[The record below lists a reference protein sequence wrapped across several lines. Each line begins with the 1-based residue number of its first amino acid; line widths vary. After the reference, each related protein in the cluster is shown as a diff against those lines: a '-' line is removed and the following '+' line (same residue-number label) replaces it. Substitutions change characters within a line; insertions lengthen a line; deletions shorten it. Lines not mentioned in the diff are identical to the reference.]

1 MKLLLVLGLLLP
13 ATAALAQ
20 PKLHQPLKRELD
32 SIMVEDQRF
41 RGLIVGLNN
50 GQGDSLETALH
61 LAKGQLFTYIITNM
75 DRVDS
80 LNLRR
85 VEVLIQRYGYPGKSL
100 VGTPTNIAAW
110 YVLQHSSKIAQY
122 LPLIQQAAETGEL
135 PYYRYAQMLD
145 RQLVAEGKEQ
155 LYGTQGSS
163 FNVLNKATGQRE
175 TVSFIWPIKDAAR
188 VNARRRQA
196 GFRDTIEA
204 SAAEMH
210 LPYKPV
216 TLEYA
221 KRVQQQSQAK

>member
-1 MKLLLVLGLLLP
+1 MKFLPILGLLLP
-13 ATAALAQ
+13 ATAAFAQ
-20 PKLHQPLKRELD
+20 PKLNLPLKRELD

-41 RGLIVGLNN
+41 RELIVGLNN
-50 GQGDSLETALH
+50 GKSDSVETALH

-75 DRVDS
+75 NRVDS

-85 VEVLIQRYGYPGKSL
+85 VEGLMQRYGYPGKSL

-122 LPLIQQAAETGEL
+122 LPLIKAAASKGEL
-135 PYYRYAQMLD
+135 PYHRYAQMLD

-163 FNVLNKATGQRE
+163 FDILNKATGQRE
-175 TVSFIWPIKDAAR
+175 TVSFIWPIKDAAQ
-188 VNARRRQA
+188 VNPRRKQA
-196 GFRDTIEA
+196 GFQDTVEA

-221 KRVQQQSQAK
+221 KRLQQQSQAN